1 MPKEVHLRRVLAIL
15 VCLAAFSSP
24 ASAQEPYNLT
34 ATVTNLATLFTDL
47 FGPRGLVVDSL
58 ATLPGEQLHSAHFN
72 NDFQS
77 NFKQFS
83 TAMVGQLVSVPLP
96 SPSGGFTYQ
105 FDSSL
110 GVFQR
115 TTTSF
120 GPILADRHET
130 IGARRASIGFAF
142 QRYKYDSIEGLD
154 LDRIPAVFTHDN
166 AFLLGGREDVVTTI
180 SSIGARVSQAT
191 TFITLGVTDRLD
203 VSLAVP
209 MIDVE
214 LKVVSEATIHR
225 LGTTNELTHF
235 FRLANGD
242 VGDRRTFTAA
252 GRASGI
258 GDLMVR
264 VKTTLAGGAANG
276 VAAGVDVHLPTGDEM
291 NLLGSGTAGLQPFV
305 IWSGAR
311 GNISPHANASYK
323 WNGSSVLAGNPATG
337 ERARFPDH
345 ASYAV
350 GADVS
355 VNPRLTVAFDVIGQ
369 HLIDAERLRGAQF
382 QALDG
387 RSVFPSVAFTRDS
400 FNALSG
406 SIGMKANLVA
416 RLLLDV
422 NLLFKIDENGL
433 RDRVTPLVG
442 VEYSF

>member
-1 MPKEVHLRRVLAIL
+1 MRRLTAML

-72 NDFQS
+72 NNFQS

-83 TAMVGQLVSVPLP
+83 TALVGQLVSVPLP

-110 GVFQR
+110 GIFQR

-130 IGARRASIGFAF
+130 IGARRVSLGFAF
-142 QRYKYDSIEGLD
+142 QRYKYDTIEGLD

-166 AFLLGGREDVVTTI
+166 AFLRGGREDVVATTSAI
-180 SSIGARVSQAT
+180 DARVSQAT
-191 TFITLGVTDRLD
+191 TFITLGVTDQLD
-203 VSLAVP
+203 LSLAVP
-209 MIDVE
+209 LIDVE

-235 FRLANGD
+235 FRQTDGE

-252 GRASGI
+252 GRASGV

-264 VKTTLAGGAANG
+264 AKMTMAGGATNG

-291 NLLGSGTAGLQPFV
+291 NLLGSGTTGLQPFV

-311 GNISPHANASYK
+311 GNVSPHANASYK

-369 HLIDAERLRGAQF
+369 YAIDAERLRSEQF
-382 QALDG
+382 RALDE
-387 RSVFPSVAFTRDS
+387 RSVFANVAFTRES
-400 FNALSG
+400 FNVLSG
-406 SIGMKANLVA
+406 SIGMKANVLE
-416 RLLLDV
+416 RLLFDA
-422 NLLFKIDENGL
+422 NLLFKIDEHGL

-442 VEYSF
+442 LEYSF